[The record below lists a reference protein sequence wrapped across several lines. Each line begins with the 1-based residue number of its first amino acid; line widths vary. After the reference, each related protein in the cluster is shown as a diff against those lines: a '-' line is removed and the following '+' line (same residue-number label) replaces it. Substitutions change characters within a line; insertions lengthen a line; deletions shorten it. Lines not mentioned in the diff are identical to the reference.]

1 MDKETTATFIGHK
14 ECYGL
19 DEGKLLSAIVGLI
32 DDGYKEFLCG
42 GMGNFDMM
50 CARIVKGLKKAYPH
64 IRCYL
69 VIPYLTFKTSR
80 EDYFDEII
88 YPDGF
93 EKYHFKAAIPKRNK
107 YLIDNSS
114 AAVCYVTHDWGGAAK
129 TVDFARRKNKTII
142 NLGTL

>member
-1 MDKETTATFIGHK
+1 MDKETTAMFIGHK

-32 DDGYKEFLCG
+32 DEGYMEFLCG
-42 GMGNFDMM
+42 GMGNFDMT
-50 CARIVKGLKKAYPH
+50 CARRVKGLEKAYPH

-69 VIPYLTFKTSR
+69 VIPHLTFNISGK
-80 EDYFDEII
+80 DYFDEII
-88 YPDGF
+88 YPEGF

-107 YLIDNSS
+107 YMVDNSS

-129 TVDFARRKNKTII
+129 TYSLAVKAEHKII
-142 NLGTL
+142 NTAD

>member
-1 MDKETTATFIGHK
+1 MEKETTAMFIGHK

-32 DDGYKEFLCG
+32 DEGYTEFLCG
-42 GMGNFDMM
+42 GMGNFDMT
-50 CARIVKGLKKAYPH
+50 CARLVKGLKKAYPN

-69 VIPYLTFKTSR
+69 VIPYLTFNITR

-88 YPDGF
+88 YPEGF

-107 YLIDNSS
+107 YMVDNSS
-114 AAVCYVTHDWGGAAK
+114 AAVCYVLHDWGGAAK
-129 TVDFARRKNKTII
+129 TYSLAVKAGHNIMNTAV
-142 NLGTL
+142 